1 MGAKPSFEY
10 LNMNYILHNF
20 EYYEMY
26 MMPCSLYDTINLK
39 TDKSLKTLILII
51 F

>member
-20 EYYEMY
+20 EYYV
-26 MMPCSLYDTINLK
+26 YDAVLHIRHY
-39 TDKSLKTLILII
+39 
-51 F
+51 